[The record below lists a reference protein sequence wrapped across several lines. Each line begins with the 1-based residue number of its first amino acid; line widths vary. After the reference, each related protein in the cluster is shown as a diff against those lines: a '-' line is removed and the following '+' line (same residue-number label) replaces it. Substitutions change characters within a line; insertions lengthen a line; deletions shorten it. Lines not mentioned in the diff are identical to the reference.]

1 MALRQNPPTPRP
13 QKKKELTMT
22 AMTSAQA
29 LDALT
34 PGTWTIDPS
43 HSSVGFVARHLMVS
57 KVRGEFRSF
66 SGALTIA
73 EDRLASSVQASV
85 EMNSVS
91 TGDDQRD
98 GHLRTGDFFD
108 TEQFPTMTFTSTA
121 VRAAGDDFV
130 LVGDLTIKGV
140 TRSVEFELEFDGVS
154 PDPWGGTRAGFS
166 ATTVINRKD
175 FGLEWNVALD
185 TGGVLVGDKVTIT
198 LDIQAVRA

>member
-1 MALRQNPPTPRP
+1 
-13 QKKKELTMT
+13 
-22 AMTSAQA
+22 
-29 LDALT
+29 
-34 PGTWTIDPS
+34 
-43 HSSVGFVARHLMVS
+43 
-57 KVRGEFRSF
+57 
-66 SGALTIA
+66 
-73 EDRLASSVQASV
+73 
-85 EMNSVS
+85 MNSVS

>member
-1 MALRQNPPTPRP
+1 
-13 QKKKELTMT
+13 MT

-66 SGALTIA
+66 SGTLTIA

>member
-1 MALRQNPPTPRP
+1 
-13 QKKKELTMT
+13 MT

-66 SGALTIA
+66 AGTLTIA

-108 TEQFPTMTFTSTA
+108 TEQFPTMTFTSAA